1 MSTTRYRFGLYEF
14 ELDSLALSR
23 EGHPVALQ
31 NQPARLLALLIRN
44 AGTIVPKEDMIRHIW
59 GEKTHVDYNEGLSYC
74 VKQVRKALRDDAE
87 NPCFVQNIPRR
98 GYRFIA
104 PLESV
109 RPVPEDPAGSPVEA
123 TPPQRTW
130 VRNAVWFALILLAI
144 VILYVIYEDFPR

>member
-59 GEKTHVDYNEGLSYC
+59 GEKTHVDYNEGLNYC

-109 RPVPEDPAGSPVEA
+109 RPAPEDPAGSPVEA
-123 TPPQRTW
+123 TLSQPTW